1 MADQISWLLV
11 TILEKVDR
19 IVCLDEQALVWDLI
33 ISFDVD
39 QADFALLV
47 EHFHNMLVFVEVHI
61 VVTLPILLF
70 VREDLLC
77 KRPEIAIRY

>member
-1 MADQISWLLV
+1 M
-11 TILEKVDR
+11 
-19 IVCLDEQALVWDLI
+19 DEQALVWDLI

-70 VREDLLC
+70 VSKVLLS
-77 KRPEIAIRY
+77 KRSEIAKRN